1 MSEVSQKQL
10 EANREN
16 AKLGGVKTEEGK
28 AVSKYNAIKHG
39 ILSQEVLLK
48 GEDEKSLIEL
58 GKKLRTELKPETEI
72 ELLLVDRIA
81 SNIWR
86 LKRALGFEENDV
98 LYEFNGKFGLKNDA
112 DLFFRYEIMLE
123 QYFKTIN
130 IEAETTQTLA
140 KTMIQPAA
148 IRYFNELAATVD
160 RGSTLG
166 LDTIGSKA
174 LLIEVNG
181 LFNDLV
187 IRLNQLVEVNEDL
200 GGETITEKCDHMYEN
215 VIPAMNAVRE
225 VADKLERILPD
236 DFWPLPT
243 YREMLFVK

>member
-123 QYFKTIN
+123 RSIY
-130 IEAETTQTLA
+130 
-140 KTMIQPAA
+140 
-148 IRYFNELAATVD
+148 
-160 RGSTLG
+160 
-166 LDTIGSKA
+166 KA
-174 LLIEVNG
+174 LHELQRIQAS
-181 LFNDLV
+181 
-187 IRLNQLVEVNEDL
+187 RA
-200 GGETITEKCDHMYEN
+200 GEKP
-215 VIPAMNAVRE
+215 PAPIAIDVD
-225 VADKLERILPD
+225 VSKD
-236 DFWPLPT
+236 
-243 YREMLFVK
+243 